1 MVSRIAWLA
10 GLLMCVPGLV
20 QAQGRGGGG
29 PQLPE
34 GEGKALVQSV
44 CATACHDATPLL
56 MKRDGANGWRR
67 NAERMMV
74 QKGGQISP
82 EELEAVVRYLST
94 SLGPGTG
101 TMLTG
106 TLPTDALVGGA
117 ANAKDVKLPDGAGRD
132 VVAVRCAMCHDL
144 GRVVSIQRTKQDWD
158 RITRNMLGRVAQ
170 AGNPAQ
176 TDQIVAYLSTHF
188 LKEGQ

>member
-1 MVSRIAWLA
+1 MFSRIVWLA
-10 GLLMCVPGLV
+10 GLLVCVPGLV
-20 QAQGRGGGG
+20 HAQGRGGGG

-67 NAERMMV
+67 NAERMII
-74 QKGGQISP
+74 QKGGQVSP

-94 SLGPGTG
+94 RLGPGTG

-106 TLPTDALVGGA
+106 TLPSDALVGGA
-117 ANAKDVKLPDGAGRD
+117 ANAKDVKRPDGAGRD

-144 GRVVSIQRTKQDWD
+144 GRVVSVRRTKQDWD
-158 RITRNMLGRVAQ
+158 RLARNMLERIPQG
-170 AGNPAQ
+170 GNPAQ
-176 TDQIVAYLSTHF
+176 TDQIVTYLATHF